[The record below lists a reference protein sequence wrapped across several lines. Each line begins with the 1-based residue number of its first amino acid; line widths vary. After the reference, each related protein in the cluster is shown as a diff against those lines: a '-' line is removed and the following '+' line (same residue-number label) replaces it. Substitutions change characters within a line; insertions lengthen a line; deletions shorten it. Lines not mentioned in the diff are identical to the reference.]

1 MDSQRTNIK
10 DDKSVDSTISPID
23 NDTILQSSP
32 TALQATF
39 QLSPDNGNRATTPDL
54 RNVSGDIFLNQTP
67 NRELGEL
74 YPTNNNNNLNTY
86 NLTSSNIISTHGRR
100 MSLDRDTSSN
110 TPDMTLISNSNNIN
124 LQSDTRRM
132 PLDRGTSSITP
143 GYTTNLNYNLQSRT
157 KKDIP
162 GSGANNRPTLDIYG
176 DGVGAVEAGIQDSEA
191 ANANFITNNLLSGPR
206 RRDDFVSVSGV
217 ITVRGDRVDLD
228 AEDGMSDD

>member
-1 MDSQRTNIK
+1 M
-10 DDKSVDSTISPID
+10 
-23 NDTILQSSP
+23 
-32 TALQATF
+32 QATF
-39 QLSPDNGNRATTPDL
+39 QFSPDNVNRATTPDL

-74 YPTNNNNNLNTY
+74 YLTNNNNNNLNTN
-86 NLTSSNIISTHGRR
+86 NLTTSNIITTHGRR

-110 TPDMTLISNSNNIN
+110 TPDMTLIPNSNIIN

-157 KKDIP
+157 KNDIP
-162 GSGANNRPTLDIYG
+162 GSGANNRPTLDTYG

-191 ANANFITNNLLSGPR
+191 ANANFITNNLLSGQR
-206 RRDDFVSVSGV
+206 RRDDFVSVSG
-217 ITVRGDRVDLD
+217 
-228 AEDGMSDD
+228 S